1 VNPSA
6 VLGEAWALY
15 KSQWRH
21 LLPLAFVVYLLLSLL
36 VLLLT
41 VTLDWVGAV
50 AGALVSIVGTF
61 WIQGALVVAV
71 QDVRDGRADL
81 TIGETLSRVQPKI
94 NKLTLAGLLAGIGIL
109 IGFLLL
115 IVPGLI
121 LLTWWLFIVPVI
133 MLEDA
138 GIMESFG
145 RSRELVRGNGWNVFG
160 LIVMTILILI
170 VAQIVL
176 SLILSPLDDDVQGY
190 VGSLISNTLLTPFVA
205 AAWTIGYF
213 HLRDVESAAAAVAAP
228 SEPV

>member
-21 LLPLAFVVYLLLSLL
+21 LLPLAFVVFLLLSLL

-61 WIQGALVVAV
+61 WLQGALVVAV

-81 TIGETLSRVQPKI
+81 TIGETLSRVQPKV

-109 IGFLLL
+109 IGFLLF

-176 SLILSPLDDDVQGY
+176 SLILSPLDDEVQGY

>member
-21 LLPLAFVVYLLLSLL
+21 LLPLAFVVFLLLSLL

-61 WIQGALVVAV
+61 WLQGALVVAV

-81 TIGETLSRVQPKI
+81 TIGETLSRVQPKV

-109 IGFLLL
+109 IGFLLF

-176 SLILSPLDDDVQGY
+176 SLILSPLDDEVQGY

-213 HLRDVESAAAAVAAP
+213 HLRDVESAAAAAVAP